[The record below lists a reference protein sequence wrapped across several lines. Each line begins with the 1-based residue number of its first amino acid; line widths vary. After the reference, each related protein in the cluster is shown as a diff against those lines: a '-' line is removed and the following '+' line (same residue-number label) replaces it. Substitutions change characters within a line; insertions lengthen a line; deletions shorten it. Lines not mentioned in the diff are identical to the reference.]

1 MWNQQMMN
9 KIEELFDTTEKPST
23 KWTGYFDVYERHLAK
38 FVGKAPKILEI
49 GVLGGGSIELWLKY
63 FGEGTQVIGVDID
76 TRCLSY
82 KYEGNAQVIMG
93 DQSNPAFWDE
103 FLDKNTDFDIIIDD
117 GSHIMEH
124 QILTLQKTFPHLKT
138 GGVYI
143 CEDTHTSYW
152 PKWNGKYDKKGTFLD
167 YSKYLTDIM
176 NQQHFQQ
183 KMDPAVLKTFEN
195 LYSTAFYNSMVV
207 LEKEA
212 LKLFTIKDNSKI
224 TLNIG

>member
-1 MWNQQMMN
+1 MS
-9 KIEELFDTTEKPST
+9 KIEELFDTTERPST

-76 TRCLSY
+76 PRCLEY
-82 KYEGNAQVIMG
+82 KYEGNAQVVMG
-93 DQSNPAFWDE
+93 NQGDPDFWGE

-124 QILTLQKTFPHLKT
+124 QVLTLIMTFPHLKV

-152 PKWNGKYDKKGTFLD
+152 PNWNGEYNKEQTFLG
-167 YSKYLTDIM
+167 YSKYLTDAM
-176 NQQHFQQ
+176 NQQHFQN
-183 KMDPAVLKTFEN
+183 KMDPAVLKKFEN
-195 LYSTAFYNSMVV
+195 LYSMSFYNSMVV
-207 LEKEA
+207 LEKEP
-212 LKLFTIKDNSKI
+212 LKLFKIKDNSKI
-224 TLNIG
+224 TINIG

>member
-1 MWNQQMMN
+1 MN
-9 KIEELFDTTEKPST
+9 KIEELFDNTDKSST
-23 KWTGYFDVYERHLAK
+23 KWTGYFDVYERHLSK
-38 FVGKAPKILEI
+38 FVDKAPKILEI

-76 TRCLSY
+76 PRCLEY
-82 KYEGNAQVIMG
+82 KYDGNAQVIMG
-93 DQSNPAFWDE
+93 DQSDPAFWDE
-103 FLDKNTDFDIIIDD
+103 FLDKFTDFDIVIDD

-124 QILTLQKTFPHLKT
+124 QVLTLQKTYPHLKV

-152 PKWNGKYDKKGTFLD
+152 PKWNGEYDKKGTFLD
-167 YSKYLTDIM
+167 YSKYLSDTM

-195 LYSTAFYNSMVV
+195 LYSMSFYNSMVV
-207 LEKEA
+207 LEKEP

-224 TLNIG
+224 TINIG

>member
-1 MWNQQMMN
+1 MSN
-9 KIEELFDTTEKPST
+9 IEKLFDTTQKPST
-23 KWTGYFDVYERHLAK
+23 KWTGYFDVYERHLSK

-63 FGEGTQVIGVDID
+63 FGKDTQVIGVDID
-76 TRCLSY
+76 PRCLQY
-82 KYEGNAQVIMG
+82 KYDGNATVLMG
-93 DQSNPAFWDE
+93 DQSNPQFWDE
-103 FLDKNTDFDIIIDD
+103 FLDKHTDFDIIIDD

-138 GGVYI
+138 GGVFI

-152 PKWNGKYDKKGTFLD
+152 PKWNGEYDKKGTFLD
-167 YSKYLTDIM
+167 YSKYLSDTM
-176 NQQHFQQ
+176 NQQHFQS

-195 LYSTAFYNSMVV
+195 LYSMSFYNSMVV

-212 LKLFTIKDNSKI
+212 LKLFTIKDNSRI

>member
-1 MWNQQMMN
+1 MN
-9 KIEELFDTTEKPST
+9 KIEELFDTTELPST
-23 KWTGYFDVYERHLAK
+23 KWSGYFDVYERHLSK

-63 FGEGTQVIGVDID
+63 FGEGTQVIGIDID
-76 TRCLSY
+76 PRCLQY
-82 KYEGNAQVIMG
+82 KYEGNAKVIMG
-93 DQSNPAFWDE
+93 DQSDAKFWDE
-103 FLDKNTDFDIIIDD
+103 FLIENNGFDIIIDD

-124 QILTLQKTFPHLKT
+124 QILTLQKTFSFLKE

-152 PKWNGKYDKKGTFLD
+152 SRWNGEYDKEGTFLD

-176 NQQHFQQ
+176 NQQHFKQ

-195 LYSTAFYNSMVV
+195 LYSMAFYNSMVV

-212 LKLFTIKDNSKI
+212 LKLFTIKDKSKI
-224 TLNIG
+224 TLIIG

>member
-1 MWNQQMMN
+1 MMN

>member
-1 MWNQQMMN
+1 MS
-9 KIEELFDTTEKPST
+9 KIEELFDTTELSST
-23 KWTGYFDVYERHLAK
+23 KWTGYFDVYERHLSK

-63 FGEGTQVIGVDID
+63 FGEGAQVIGVDID
-76 TRCLSY
+76 PRCLEY
-82 KYEGNAQVIMG
+82 KYEGNAQFIMG
-93 DQSNPAFWDE
+93 DQNSPEFWDE
-103 FLDKNTDFDIIIDD
+103 FLDKNTGFDIIIDD

-124 QILTLQKTFPHLKT
+124 QVLTLQKTFPHLKE

-152 PKWNGKYDKKGTFLD
+152 PRWNGEYDKKGTFLD
-167 YSKYLTDIM
+167 YSKYLSDIM

-183 KMDPAVLKTFEN
+183 KMEPAVLKTFEN
-195 LYSTAFYNSMVV
+195 LYSMSFYNSMVV

-212 LKLFTIKDNSKI
+212 LKLFKIKDNSRI
-224 TLNIG
+224 TINIG

>member
-1 MWNQQMMN
+1 MS
-9 KIEELFDTTEKPST
+9 KIEELFDTTELPST
-23 KWTGYFDVYERHLAK
+23 KWTGYFDVYERHLSK

-76 TRCLSY
+76 PRCLEY
-82 KYEGNAQVIMG
+82 KYDGNAQVIMG
-93 DQSNPAFWDE
+93 DQSNPTFWDE

-124 QILTLQKTFPHLKT
+124 QVLTLQKTFPHLKE

-152 PKWNGKYDKKGTFLD
+152 PKWNGEYDKKGTFLD
-167 YSKYLTDIM
+167 YSKYLSDIM

-183 KMDPAVLKTFEN
+183 KMDPAALKTFEN
-195 LYSTAFYNSMVV
+195 LYSMSFYNSMVV

-212 LKLFTIKDNSKI
+212 LKLFRIKDNSRI
-224 TLNIG
+224 TINIG

>member
-1 MWNQQMMN
+1 MN
-9 KIEELFDTTEKPST
+9 KIEELFDKTEKPST
-23 KWTGYFDVYERHLAK
+23 KWTGYFDVYERHLSK

-76 TRCLSY
+76 PRCLEY
-82 KYEGNAQVIMG
+82 KYDGNAQVIMG
-93 DQSNPAFWDE
+93 DQSDPDFWDQ
-103 FLDKNTDFDIIIDD
+103 FLDKHTDFDIIIDD

-124 QILTLQKTFPHLKT
+124 QVLTLAKTFPHLKV

-152 PKWNGKYDKKGTFLD
+152 PKWNGEYNKENTFLG
-167 YSKYLTDIM
+167 YSKYLTDVM
-176 NQQHFQQ
+176 NQQHFQN
-183 KMDPAVLKTFEN
+183 KMDPDALKRFEN
-195 LYSTAFYNSMVV
+195 LYSMSFYNSMVV

-224 TLNIG
+224 TINIG

>member
-1 MWNQQMMN
+1 MN
-9 KIEELFDTTEKPST
+9 KIEQIFDATEKPST
-23 KWTGYFDVYERHLAK
+23 KWTGYFDVYERHLSK

-76 TRCLSY
+76 PRCLEY
-82 KYEGNAQVIMG
+82 KYNGNAQVIMG
-93 DQSNPAFWDE
+93 NQGDPAFWDE
-103 FLDKNTDFDIIIDD
+103 FLDKFTDFDIIIDD
-117 GSHIMEH
+117 GSHIMDH

-138 GGVYI
+138 GGVFI

-152 PKWNGKYDKKGTFLD
+152 PKWGGEYDKKGTFLD
-167 YSKYLTDIM
+167 YSKYLSDTM

-195 LYSTAFYNSMVV
+195 LYSVSFYNSMVV

-224 TLNIG
+224 TINIG

>member
-1 MWNQQMMN
+1 MS

-23 KWTGYFDVYERHLAK
+23 KWTGYFDVYERHLSK

-76 TRCLSY
+76 PRCLEY
-82 KYEGNAQVIMG
+82 KYDGNAQVIMG
-93 DQSNPAFWDE
+93 DQNSPEFWDE
-103 FLDKNTDFDIIIDD
+103 FLDKHTDFDIIIDD

-138 GGVYI
+138 GGVFI

-152 PKWNGKYDKKGTFLD
+152 PKWNGEYDKKGTFLD
-167 YSKYLTDIM
+167 YSKYLSDTM
-176 NQQHFQQ
+176 NQQHFQ

-195 LYSTAFYNSMVV
+195 LYSMSFYNSMVV
-207 LEKEA
+207 LEKEP
-212 LKLFTIKDNSKI
+212 LKLFTIKDNSRI
-224 TLNIG
+224 TINIG

>member
-1 MWNQQMMN
+1 MMN
-9 KIEELFDTTEKPST
+9 KIEELFDNTEKPST

-76 TRCLSY
+76 TRCLAY
-82 KYEGNAQVIMG
+82 KYNGDAQVIMG

-124 QILTLQKTFPHLKT
+124 QVLTLQKTFPHLKT

-152 PKWNGKYDKKGTFLD
+152 PKWNGEYDKKGTFLD
-167 YSKYLTDIM
+167 YTKYLTDIM

-195 LYSTAFYNSMVV
+195 LYSMAFYNSMVV

>member
-1 MWNQQMMN
+1 MS
-9 KIEELFDTTEKPST
+9 KIEELFDTTELPST
-23 KWTGYFDVYERHLAK
+23 KWTGYFDVYERHLSK

-63 FGEGTQVIGVDID
+63 FGEGTQVIGIDID
-76 TRCLSY
+76 PRCLEY
-82 KYEGNAQVIMG
+82 KYDGNAQVIMG
-93 DQSNPAFWDE
+93 DQNSPEFWDE
-103 FLDKNTDFDIIIDD
+103 FLDKHTGFDIIIDD

-124 QILTLQKTFPHLKT
+124 QVLTLQKTFPHLKE

-152 PKWNGKYDKKGTFLD
+152 PRWNGEYDKKGTFLD
-167 YSKYLTDIM
+167 YSKYLSDIM

-183 KMDPAVLKTFEN
+183 KMEPAVLKTFEN
-195 LYSTAFYNSMVV
+195 LYSMSFYNSMVV

-212 LKLFTIKDNSKI
+212 LKLFKIKDNSRI
-224 TLNIG
+224 TINIG

>member
-1 MWNQQMMN
+1 MS
-9 KIEELFDTTEKPST
+9 KIEELFDTTERPST
-23 KWTGYFDVYERHLAK
+23 KWTGYFDVYERHLSK

-76 TRCLSY
+76 PRCLSY
-82 KYEGNAQVIMG
+82 KYNGNAQVIMG

-117 GSHIMEH
+117 GSHFMEH
-124 QILTLQKTFPHLKT
+124 QILTLQKTFSHLKT
-138 GGVYI
+138 GGVFI

-152 PKWNGKYDKKGTFLD
+152 PKWNGEYDKKGTFLD

-183 KMDPAVLKTFEN
+183 KMDPAALKTFEN
-195 LYSTAFYNSMVV
+195 LYSIAFYNSMVV

>member
-1 MWNQQMMN
+1 MTNR
-9 KIEELFDTTEKPST
+9 IEEIFEKTEKPST
-23 KWTGYFDVYERHLAK
+23 KWTGYFDVYERHLSK

-76 TRCLSY
+76 PRCLEY
-82 KYEGNAQVIMG
+82 KYDGNATVLMG
-93 DQSNPAFWDE
+93 DQSSPQFWDE

-117 GSHIMEH
+117 GSHVMEH

-138 GGVYI
+138 GGVFI

-152 PKWNGKYDKKGTFLD
+152 PKWNGEYDKKDTFLN
-167 YSKYLTDIM
+167 YSKYLSDTM
-176 NQQHFQQ
+176 NQQHFQS

-195 LYSTAFYNSMVV
+195 LYSMTFYNSMVV

-212 LKLFTIKDNSKI
+212 LKLFTIKDNSRI

>member
-1 MWNQQMMN
+1 MS
-9 KIEELFDTTEKPST
+9 KIEELFDTTNLPST
-23 KWTGYFDVYERHLAK
+23 KWTGYFDVYERHLSK

-63 FGEGTQVIGVDID
+63 FGEGTEVIGVDID
-76 TRCLSY
+76 PRCLEY
-82 KYEGNAQVIMG
+82 KYDGNAQVIMG
-93 DQSNPAFWDE
+93 DQSNPEFWDE
-103 FLDKNTDFDIIIDD
+103 FLDKFTDFDIIIDD

-138 GGVYI
+138 GGVFI

-152 PKWNGKYDKKGTFLD
+152 PRWNGEYGKEDTFLA
-167 YSKYLTDIM
+167 YSKYLSDIM

-183 KMDPAVLKTFEN
+183 KMDPAILKTFEN
-195 LYSTAFYNSMVV
+195 LYSVSFYNSMVV

-224 TLNIG
+224 TINIG

>member
-1 MWNQQMMN
+1 MN
-9 KIEELFDTTEKPST
+9 KIEELFDNTELPST
-23 KWTGYFDVYERHLAK
+23 KWTGYFDVYERHLSK

-63 FGEGTQVIGVDID
+63 FGEDTQVIGVDID
-76 TRCLSY
+76 PRCLQY
-82 KYEGNAQVIMG
+82 KYNGNAQVIMG
-93 DQSNPAFWDE
+93 DQNSPAFWDE
-103 FLDKNTDFDIIIDD
+103 FLDKHTDFDIVIDD

-124 QILTLQKTFPHLKT
+124 QILTLQKTYAHLKT

-152 PKWNGKYDKKGTFLD
+152 PRWNGEYGKSGTFLD
-167 YSKYLTDIM
+167 YAKQLSDTM
-176 NQQHFQQ
+176 NQQHFQN
-183 KMDPAVLKTFEN
+183 KINPAVLKTFEN
-195 LYSTAFYNSMVV
+195 LYSMSFYNSMVV

-224 TLNIG
+224 TINIG

>member
-1 MWNQQMMN
+1 MMN

-76 TRCLSY
+76 TRCLAY

-152 PKWNGKYDKKGTFLD
+152 PKWNGEYDKKGTFLD